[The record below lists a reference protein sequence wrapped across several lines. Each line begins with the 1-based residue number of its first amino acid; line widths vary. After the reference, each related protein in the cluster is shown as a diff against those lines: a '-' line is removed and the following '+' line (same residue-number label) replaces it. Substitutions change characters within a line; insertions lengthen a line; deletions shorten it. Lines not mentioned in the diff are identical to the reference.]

1 MIIDLPRRKAK
12 RRTRPRTRQTQL
24 PRILLRIY
32 AAIGVLLGVIVLATA
47 GFYFGSDSQP
57 SASDALYMTLIT
69 ITTVGFKEVF
79 AVDTVGERLFV
90 GILAI
95 AGFGTITFLFT
106 SLTVFFL
113 ESDLDYSFR
122 RRRMEKR
129 IMKLRD
135 HYIICGF
142 GRVGRNVAQELID
155 TDRQFVAIDSEES
168 PLTAQQERIPG
179 LLYLHGDASDD
190 DLMHS
195 ANIEH
200 AKGVFAVTGDDGR
213 NLMIVITAK
222 QLNPHVRVAAR
233 CHETRTIEKLRRAGA
248 DTVVSPDLTG
258 GRRIASTMIRPHV
271 VTFLDEMLRTEH
283 RLRLEDIVVPDGFV
297 PKPLSAVKLQN
308 PDYLLLAVR
317 TPDGWEFNPPPQF
330 ELCPGHK
337 LVAMTTPLGRMR
349 IEASLAADA

>member
-1 MIIDLPRRKAK
+1 
-12 RRTRPRTRQTQL
+12 L
-24 PRILLRIY
+24 PRILVRIY
-32 AAIGVLLGVIVLATA
+32 AAVGVLLGIVVLSTL
-47 GFYFGSDSQP
+47 GLHFGSDPQP
-57 SASDALYMTLIT
+57 SLSDAFYMTLIT
-69 ITTVGFKEVF
+69 ITTVGFQEIVP
-79 AVDTVGERLFV
+79 VDTVGERLFI

-142 GRVGRNVAQELID
+142 GKVGRNVAQELID
-155 TDRQFVAIDSEES
+155 TDRRFVAIDSEES
-168 PLTAQQERIPG
+168 QLVAHQGRIPG
-179 LLYLHGDASDD
+179 LLYLHGDGSDD
-190 DLMHS
+190 DLLLS

-200 AKGVFAVTGDDGR
+200 AKGVFAVTGDDSR

-222 QLNPHVRVAAR
+222 QLNPYVRVAAR
-233 CHETRTIEKLRRAGA
+233 CHEGRTIDKLRRAGA

-258 GRRIASTMIRPHV
+258 GRRIASAMIRPHV
-271 VTFLDEMLRTEH
+271 VTFLDEMLRTED
-283 RLRLEDIVVPDGFV
+283 RLRLEDIIVPEAFV
-297 PKPLSAVKLQN
+297 PKPLSVVMQQN

-330 ELCPGHK
+330 ELRPGHK

-349 IEASLAADA
+349 IEASLAADT